1 MSTIRYSLTPEP
13 SRLENNWGIYTL
25 LLTTHPPASPTRR
38 ATPEDCPWCSCH
50 ATWPRLPASSTAS
63 WPASLRARA
72 IPLSATGA
80 RSSTAPAT
88 STRSATP
95 SPLSRSTPRRAPPRQ
110 PRVPEGPQGARQPGA
125 AAYFGERAFKFKSS
139 EFAGRYW
146 GVDSHNRLL
155 ETKQAYDP
163 KGVFGCRNCVG
174 SEGANAG
181 ASTFDVCVCE
191 CVVLFLV
198 QLLIC
203 AFSRFR
209 CFEGSLKHH
218 VAQPFPVLGEPS
230 VPALSFLNTA

>member
-1 MSTIRYSLTPEP
+1 MRVQRQHDWHSDVVVVIDYTHTPGIAHLQSYAGGVP
-13 SRLENNWGIYTL
+13 SVLVSR
-25 LLTTHPPASPTRR
+25 
-38 ATPEDCPWCSCH
+38 DV
-50 ATWPRLPASSTAS
+50 ASSAGFLNRLVARISACKGNPVICNRREELYSTGHLNSPRDSFPAVAIHPAFRTAALHHVS
-63 WPASLRARA
+63 PVSPKDRKELDSL
-72 IPLSATGA
+72 G
-80 RSSTAPAT
+80 
-88 STRSATP
+88 
-95 SPLSRSTPRRAPPRQ
+95 Q
-110 PRVPEGPQGARQPGA
+110 
-125 AAYFGERAFKFKSS
+125 AAYFGESAFNFKSS

-146 GVDSHNRLL
+146 GVDNHNRLL

-181 ASTFDVCVCE
+181 TSTFDVCVCE

-230 VPALSFLNTA
+230 VPALSFLNTAGK